1 MLGVAD
7 DTVLVVGTRRRRRY
21 RRRCPARELLSFKL
35 PWLAGWRCLAGWLAA
50 AWLAAAWLAAAW
62 LAAAW
67 LAGWPLLIIIIN
79 NIITILN
86 NTITILNVF
95 LKRESKFHRRL

>member
-7 DTVLVVGTRRRRRY
+7 DTVLVVPYSASQTIQEKRPCEGTS
-21 RRRCPARELLSFKL
+21 LSFKL

-50 AWLAAAWLAAAW
+50 AWLAGWLAAAW

-79 NIITILN
+79 NIITIL
-86 NTITILNVF
+86 IIL
-95 LKRESKFHRRL
+95 